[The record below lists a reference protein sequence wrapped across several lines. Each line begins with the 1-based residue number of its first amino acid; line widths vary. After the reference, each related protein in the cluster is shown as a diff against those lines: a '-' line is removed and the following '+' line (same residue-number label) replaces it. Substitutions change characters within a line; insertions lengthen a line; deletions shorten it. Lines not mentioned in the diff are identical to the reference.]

1 MRALNA
7 ANNRVMNNR
16 KELEQQAQQIV
27 SQLIQSDEPDAEA
40 IETLAELGEAALD
53 ALSTA
58 IDSEHPP
65 AQRAAAISLSR
76 LETRRALAPILNG
89 VLKLNSAPDLMA
101 TLLHSAAGLLTP
113 RDKERV
119 RPLILRC
126 LQHGSPSVRLAA
138 TECARATEDEK
149 TLAAISQSQASRQQ
163 ADAASQRTVPRAAS
177 MDLIKDLGSHSE
189 SERRQAATTLLQHPD
204 RDQIIVE
211 HLHHPDPYIRRSV
224 LEVAAVVGDPAWNQ
238 ALIDIT
244 ADETRELQERV
255 LALRG
260 VQYLSQTLQDRHLI
274 ATLLQHE
281 SEPLRAEAGRL
292 AATSSDAELRQG
304 ALNLLSFDAAW
315 VRKRVAEGWAT
326 FTDTTRQSDLPHL
339 IDILRT
345 VHWRQSDDPI
355 DVETFKT
362 LSGGIIRMV
371 ELGSFIDSTL
381 LDEFAGIRL
390 SSALEI
396 SEIAQ
401 RTTHTLSQSTGIV
414 ASIDRGEMD
423 VRALYDEDPGKRL
436 QALERLRSEP
446 ASALQEVLPDLI
458 RFLYRA
464 NPEELVIMVHIL
476 APLQDQRAIDALT
489 RMLTHPE
496 PMVRQAVQQQVQGDR
511 SS

>member
-1 MRALNA
+1 
-7 ANNRVMNNR
+7 MNDR
-16 KELEQQAQQIV
+16 KHQELQAQEIV
-27 SQLIQSDEPDAEA
+27 AKLIHSDEADDHA
-40 IETLAELGEAALD
+40 IETLVDLGESALT

-58 IDSEHPP
+58 IDSGNPV
-65 AQRAAAISLSR
+65 AQQAAAISLSR

-89 VLKLNSAPDLMA
+89 VLKLHSTPELMA
-101 TLLHSAAGLLTP
+101 TLLHSAAGLLSP

-126 LQHGSPSVRLAA
+126 LQHASPAVRLAA

-149 TLAAISQSQASRQQ
+149 TLAAISQSQAAARQQ
-163 ADAASQRTVPRAAS
+163 ADASTQSTVPRAAS
-177 MDLIKDLGSHSE
+177 MDLIKNLGSHNE

-224 LEVAAVVGDPAWNQ
+224 LEVAAVVGNPTWNQ

-244 ADETRELQERV
+244 ADQTRELQERV

-260 VQYLSQTLQDRHLI
+260 VQYLSQTPQDRHLI
-274 ATLLQHE
+274 ATLLRHE

-292 AATSSDAELRQG
+292 AATSSDAALRQG

-326 FTDTTRQSDLPHL
+326 FTDTTRQGDLPHL
-339 IDILRT
+339 IDILRS
-345 VHWRQSDDPI
+345 VHWRKSDDPV

-381 LDEFAGIRL
+381 LDEFASIRL

-396 SEIAQ
+396 SEITQ

-414 ASIDRGEMD
+414 ASIDRGELD
-423 VRALYDEDPGKRL
+423 IRALYDEDPRKRL
-436 QALERLRSEP
+436 QALEGLRNEP
-446 ASALQEVLPDLI
+446 PFALQAVLPDLI

-464 NPEELVIMVHIL
+464 NTEELIIMVTIL

-496 PMVRQAVQQQVQGDR
+496 PLVRQAVQREVQGDR